1 MGPGG
6 LVLAPELGEGL
17 QDPSPVVVSAFSG
30 PGVGGF
36 LPGFLT
42 LGAGNFP
49 ARAWLSGS
57 SLVTVGSDGDKVLAS
72 VSMPPTNG
80 KHGQTAKAKL
90 QGPNASKSP
99 TTVAL
104 HARQC
109 CSITGSPQIR
119 TMGAC

>member
-1 MGPGG
+1 M
-6 LVLAPELGEGL
+6 LAPELGEGL
-17 QDPSPVVVSAFSG
+17 RDPSPVVVSAFSG

-72 VSMPPTNG
+72 VSMPPTKG
-80 KHGQTAKAKL
+80 KHSQTAKGKL
-90 QGPNASKSP
+90 QGPNVSKSP
-99 TTVAL
+99 EQWSCMPGSVTASQIA
-104 HARQC
+104 HR
-109 CSITGSPQIR
+109 ITG
-119 TMGAC
+119 AC